1 MYTDT
6 PEGLQELA
14 AICAGV
20 YALSPDERE
29 RWYRQH
35 PVSSFADPP
44 PAGSGSGSGSGQPSL
59 ESGVDATAATIDRIM
74 RAGRAAHRCQGPE
87 PG

>member
-20 YALSPDERE
+20 YALSPDERK

-35 PVSSFADPP
+35 PISSFADPP
-44 PAGSGSGSGSGQPSL
+44 PAPAGSGSGQASL
-59 ESGVDATAATIDRIM
+59 NPGVDATDATIDRIM
-74 RAGRAAHRCQGPE
+74 QAGRAAHRCQGPE